1 MTNRVL
7 QRGFSGGEICPSLFG
22 RGDLDQYKMGATKL
36 ENFICM
42 PQGAIRSRSGMRY
55 VGAALKSNKA
65 VRLIPFRYSSTQTFI
80 LEFGDLTMRVISNG
94 AYVMKDAGTIYQIAT
109 PYSAEDLFDLDY
121 SQNADVIT
129 FTSIYY
135 QPLELRR
142 YGNTN
147 WQFEAVKLTPSIYA
161 PSNVTVTAIK
171 ANYLSDTES
180 KDANKLTVKYVV
192 TTVNADGYESTAS
205 SEASGTGNYYIN
217 GCSIRVSWNAVKGA
231 DHYRVYRYVAGIF
244 GYIGQTSN
252 TYLDDTGDNPDSA
265 ETPPRYKTVF
275 TGGGSNIT
283 SISVVNGGSG
293 YWFGWDSSHT
303 YLPDYI
309 NLSAIPPIAIWSTY
323 TDDNSTKYGAITVS
337 AVTLVIQD
345 DVNKKV
351 LKTVSL
357 PFGTVSGQA
366 GGVLTTNTNA
376 GKAVYLTNTG
386 NTQAVQVGSISGS
399 KSLSFYISVTATASK
414 GTIAFVKLSS
424 DLTANGE
431 SLSFAD
437 KTGSEN
443 LTKALTIL
451 SGNTNFNGTINSTLY
466 NDTLG
471 ATTLEML
478 NCFGGNASAT
488 CNIPVTITS
497 SSGTGASA
505 YAISRGGVITSV
517 ILSDVGDDYEDA
529 SVTVS
534 SNNNG
539 VGSGASFSAVIKP
552 SASADL
558 PSAVTQYD
566 QRRVFAGSSINPLKV
581 WFTNAG
587 YQDLMMY
594 HLPTQDDD
602 RIEITAVTSDADRIK
617 HLVALESLLL
627 FTGSSELRVY
637 TQNSDSLTPSSVAV
651 KAQSFIGSNNVQP
664 IIVNNYVIYAS
675 ARGGHVRALG
685 YDYNQGGYVSGDIS
699 IKAIH
704 LFDGHEI
711 TSLAL
716 TKAPVQCVWATSDNG
731 ELLCCTYMPEQQIVA
746 WSHHTTVNGAFEC
759 VATCSEEKEDHVY
772 AVVNRNG
779 KRLIER
785 LDNIMSEYDTSTN
798 RRLDSYLD
806 GTFSEAQSVVSGL
819 EHLNGQTVSVWV
831 DGVQQSDK
839 VVSAGLVKL
848 DKAGKDIAIGLPITS
863 TYVSVPLIDS
873 SAEAGSL
880 GRTKNITEL
889 FLRVAHDGNVKTGNY
904 PNGTLW
910 TCNKS
915 DIYMRPSDDNSYL
928 VKVSLDGDWSYEGQI
943 KVVHDDALPLEIQ
956 SIVCNTSME
965 DGN

>member
-42 PQGAIRSRSGMRY
+42 PQGSILSRAGMRY
-55 VGAALKSNKA
+55 VGTALDSTKP

-80 LEFGDLTMRVISNG
+80 LEFGDMTMRIISNG
-94 AYVMKDAGTIYQIAT
+94 AYVMKDAGTVYQIDT

-147 WQFEAVKLTPSIYA
+147 WQFEAVSLTPSVYA
-161 PSNVTVTAIK
+161 PTNVTVTAIK
-171 ANYLSDTES
+171 ANYLTSSES
-180 KDANKLTVKYVV
+180 SDANKLNVKYVV
-192 TTVNADGYESTAS
+192 TTVDADGYESTAS
-205 SEASGTGNYYIN
+205 NEASGKGNYYIN
-217 GCSIRVSWNAVKGA
+217 GCSIRVSWDAVAGA
-231 DHYRVYRYVAGIF
+231 DYYKVYRYVAGIF
-244 GYIGQTSN
+244 GYIGQTSD
-252 TYLDDTGDNPDSA
+252 TYLDDTGDNPDTA

-283 SISVVNGGSG
+283 SISVKDGGSG

-303 YLPDYI
+303 YLPDYVS
-309 NLSAIPPIAIWSTY
+309 LTAIPPIAVWAWSSY
-323 TDDNSTKYGAITVS
+323 KDDDNVTQYRFYSVNIS
-337 AVTLVIQD
+337 AVYLVIQD
-345 DVNKKV
+345 DTSKSTLKKV
-351 LKTVSL
+351 AI
-357 PFGTVSGQA
+357 PFGTVSGS
-366 GGVLTTNTNA
+366 T

-386 NTQAVQVGSISGS
+386 VAQAIQIGSPSGS
-399 KSLSFYISVTATASK
+399 KSLSFC
-414 GTIAFVKLSS
+414 IAI
-424 DLTANGE
+424 A
-431 SLSFAD
+431 A
-437 KTGSEN
+437 
-443 LTKALTIL
+443 
-451 SGNTNFNGTINSTLY
+451 
-466 NDTLG
+466 
-471 ATTLEML
+471 
-478 NCFGGNASAT
+478 
-488 CNIPVTITS
+488 S
-497 SSGTGASA
+497 SSGTLACAKLGSALTASTVDGTISFSGKSGSDYLSKAVTILEKCEKFSGYLGSKSYDDAAGATAQEFFSCFGGADNAVCNIPITITSNSGSDATA
-505 YAISRGGVITSV
+505 YGISTGGVITSV
-517 ILSDVGDDYEDA
+517 ILNDTGSDYEDA
-529 SVTVS
+529 QVTITDD
-534 SNNNG
+534 NNG
-539 VGSGASFSAVIKP
+539 VGSGATFSPVIKP

-566 QRRVFAGSSINPLKV
+566 QRRVFAGSTVNPLKV

-651 KAQSFIGSNNVQP
+651 KAQSFIGSNSVQP

-716 TKAPVQCVWATSDNG
+716 TKAPVQCVWATSDDG
-731 ELLCCTYMPEQQIVA
+731 DLLGCTYMPEQQIVA
-746 WSHHTTVNGAFEC
+746 WHHHTTLNGKFEC
-759 VATCSEEKEDHVY
+759 VQTCSEGKEDHVY
-772 AVVNRNG
+772 VVVNRDG

-785 LDNIMSEYDTSTN
+785 LDNIMSAYDTVQN

-806 GTFSEAQSVVSGL
+806 GTFSEPQSIVSGL
-819 EHLNGQTVSVWV
+819 DHLNGQTVSVWV
-831 DGVQQSDK
+831 DGEKQTDK
-839 VVSAGLVKL
+839 VVSGGLVRL
-848 DKAGKDIAIGLPITS
+848 DKAGKDIAIGLPITA
-863 TYVSVPLIDS
+863 TYVSVPLIYS
-873 SAEAGSL
+873 SVESGTL
-880 GRTKNITEL
+880 GRTKNISEL
-889 FLRVAHDGNVKTGNY
+889 YLRVAYDGNIKTGNY

-910 TCNKS
+910 TCNKD

-928 VKVSLDGDWSYEGQI
+928 VKASLDGDWSNEGQI
-943 KVVHDDALPLEIQ
+943 KVVHDDAFPLEIQ
-956 SIVCNTSME
+956 SIVCNTSIE
-965 DGN
+965 DGK